1 MAPESTPAPQADGS
15 TELSTELAQVCAE
28 FWALSLENSPL
39 SATLLGVHDFDDR
52 LDDLSLEAEQ
62 DHRAA
67 LHGLRLRSS
76 ALSDAKLTLADR
88 VTRSV
93 LLHQLQTCIES
104 ADLRLIELASDQMD
118 GPHAALLMLAPQ
130 LTYPEPEHA
139 QAALVRYAQVPRMLD
154 QAIQRFSQGLAVGRT
169 PSERVIGRS
178 LHSLDS
184 YLASS
189 PDEDPFLAAGLPEGW
204 PLAEQWQSQMAQLV
218 RECIRPAFGE
228 YRDALRDQI
237 APSARPDEQAGWC
250 WLPDGQELY
259 AALIRSHTTC
269 ELSAS
274 ELHELGRQHTE
285 VTLPAEYL
293 ALAEQQPDPKDELSA
308 SFKALQSKS
317 GSAQSAA
324 PGNLAAI
331 FESLRTN
338 PALRHVDAA
347 EIVALAERSV
357 TRATQA
363 LPEFF
368 SLLPSSPCLVS
379 PIPDFL
385 AADAPYAYYFPPAID
400 GTRPGTYFI
409 NTAHP
414 EQASRTEAES
424 IAFHEAIPGHH
435 LQIAISQELTGLP
448 EFQRHDGPTA
458 YIEGWAL
465 YAERLADEMGL
476 YSDRVARFGMLAADS
491 WRSARLVVDTGLHAH
506 GWSRQRAIDY
516 FEQHTPVPKD
526 QIPGE
531 VDRYLAIPGQA
542 LSYKVG
548 QLEFL
553 RLRSYAEAALGDR
566 FDLPLFHDTVL
577 GSGAVTLPVLADL
590 VEAWVAVQS
599 AHPVS
604 PPSQRV

>member
-1 MAPESTPAPQADGS
+1 MAAESSPAAQTDRNTGLPQTSG
-15 TELSTELAQVCAE
+15 ELTQICAELAQICTE

-76 ALSDAKLTLADR
+76 ALSDANLTMADR

-93 LLHQLQTCIES
+93 LLHQLQTGIES

-139 QAALVRYAQVPRMLD
+139 QAALVRYAQVPRMLS
-154 QAIQRFSQGLAVGRT
+154 QAIQRFSAGLDAGRT

-204 PLAEQWQSQMAQLV
+204 SGAEQWQSQMAQLV

-237 APSARPDEQAGWC
+237 APSARPDDQAGWC
-250 WLPDGQELY
+250 WLPDGEELY

-269 ELSAS
+269 ELSAT

-293 ALAEQQPDPKDELSA
+293 ALAQQQPDPKDVLSA
-308 SFKALQSKS
+308 SFRTLQNKP
-317 GSAQSAA
+317 GDGQSAA
-324 PGNLAAI
+324 SDNLAAI

-347 EIVALAERSV
+347 EIVELAERSV
-357 TRATQA
+357 ARATQA

-379 PIPDFL
+379 PILEFL
-385 AADAPYAYYFPPAID
+385 AAEAPYA
-400 GTRPGTYFI
+400 
-409 NTAHP
+409 
-414 EQASRTEAES
+414 
-424 IAFHEAIPGHH
+424 
-435 LQIAISQELTGLP
+435 
-448 EFQRHDGPTA
+448 
-458 YIEGWAL
+458 
-465 YAERLADEMGL
+465 
-476 YSDRVARFGMLAADS
+476 
-491 WRSARLVVDTGLHAH
+491 
-506 GWSRQRAIDY
+506 
-516 FEQHTPVPKD
+516 
-526 QIPGE
+526 
-531 VDRYLAIPGQA
+531 
-542 LSYKVG
+542 
-548 QLEFL
+548 
-553 RLRSYAEAALGDR
+553 
-566 FDLPLFHDTVL
+566 
-577 GSGAVTLPVLADL
+577 
-590 VEAWVAVQS
+590 
-599 AHPVS
+599 
-604 PPSQRV
+604 